1 MTFAQPLWL
10 LAGLVS
16 CILLGLCFRFLRKKR
31 LLTLEKFAS
40 GQLIGRLTKNVSTTR
55 RRYKNGLLLL
65 AVFLLFA
72 ALARPQYGFEWV
84 DVKRK
89 GIDLLFALDTSKSM
103 LAEDIKPNRLK
114 RAHFAILDFVQGL
127 GGDRV
132 GLLPFAGNSFLM
144 CPLTMD
150 YDAFEQSLAAVTTDI
165 IPRGGTNIAGV
176 IEAASTIL
184 TNGANHKILIILTD
198 GENLEGDAIA
208 AAEKYGKE
216 GLTIYTVGVGT
227 SSGELIPVPGGKGF
241 IKDDSGKYVTS
252 KLDETTLSK
261 IAELT
266 GGMYAPLGGSGE
278 GLASIY
284 QQKLSLIPKEELAER
299 RNKIPIDRF
308 EWPLAGA
315 LVLLVIELLLGER
328 KKNGQRS
335 IFKVLTES
343 VKRKKQISALV
354 VLLALTASSGA
365 RASSGEDAF
374 AARDYLG
381 AAEYYRQQLEK
392 TPDSPEL
399 QYNFGASS
407 YKNNMY
413 DDAIQAFTGALKSE
427 DIGLQKMS
435 YFNLGNSHFQKGM
448 ESQQGDAKATEEE
461 WKQAIT
467 AMDSVLKLAPDDEK
481 AKNNRE
487 VIEKKLEQ
495 LKKQMEQ
502 QKDQEGQDK
511 DNQQNKD
518 SKSQDGKSQKGDG
531 GQDKQQ
537 QDSGG
542 DDNPG
547 NSDKQ
552 QKGDVDK
559 KQDQQQPA
567 AGQQDSKEE
576 AKDKKDV
583 EKSGSSESPQPINK
597 SADDEKSQAQKAK
610 EQVQQDAM
618 RQKQGK
624 MTKEEAEQLLNA
636 LKNQEGKL
644 NFIPSGSAN
653 ENDTEKDW

>member
-10 LAGLVS
+10 LAGLVG
-16 CILLGLCFRFLRKKR
+16 CILLGLLFRFLCKKR
-31 LLTLEKFAS
+31 LLALEKFAS
-40 GQLIGRLTKNVSTTR
+40 GQLIGRLTKNVSKTR
-55 RRYKNGLLLL
+55 RRYKNALLLL
-65 AVFLLFA
+65 AVFLLFG

-114 RAHFAILDFVQGL
+114 RAHFAILDFVQRL
-127 GGDRV
+127 DGDRV
-132 GLLPFAGNSFLM
+132 GLLPFAGSSFLM

-150 YDAFEQSLAAVTTDI
+150 YEAFEQSLSAVTTDI

-208 AAEKYGKE
+208 AAEKYAQE

-241 IKDDSGKYVTS
+241 IKDSTGKFVTS
-252 KLDETTLSK
+252 KLDESALSK

-266 GGMYAPLGGSGE
+266 GGMYAPLGGAGE
-278 GLASIY
+278 GLDSIY

-299 RNKIPIDRF
+299 RHKIPIDQF

-328 KKNGQRS
+328 KKNGGRT

-343 VKRKKQISALV
+343 VKRKKEIGTLV
-354 VLLALTASSGA
+354 LLLALTVTSGA
-365 RASSGEDAF
+365 RASSGEDAY
-374 AARDYLG
+374 AAEDYLG

-392 TPDSPEL
+392 TPDSSEL

-413 DDAIQAFTGALKSE
+413 DDAIAAFTSALKSE
-427 DIGLQKMS
+427 DLELQKKS
-435 YFNLGNSHFQKGM
+435 YFNLGNSHFQKGV

-502 QKDQEGQDK
+502 QENQEGQ

-518 SKSQDGKSQKGDG
+518 SNSGDDKSQKGDG
-531 GQDKQQ
+531 KDKQQ
-537 QDSGG
+537 EGK
-542 DDNPG
+542 G
-547 NSDKQ
+547 NEN
-552 QKGDVDK
+552 
-559 KQDQQQPA
+559 QDQQQSDT
-567 AGQQDSKEE
+567 GQQDSKEQV
-576 AKDKKDV
+576 KDKSD
-583 EKSGSSESPQPINK
+583 EKSGAGESPQPINQ
-597 SADDEKSQAQKAK
+597 SIEQEKSQEQLAK
-610 EQVQQDAM
+610 EQAEQDAM

-624 MTKEEAEQLLNA
+624 MTKEEAERLLNA
-636 LKNQEGKL
+636 LKNQEGEL
-644 NFIPSGSAN
+644 NFIPSASADEN
-653 ENDTEKDW
+653 ETEKDW

>member
-1 MTFAQPLWL
+1 MTFAQPHWL

-16 CILLGLCFRFLRKKR
+16 CIFLGLLFRFMHKKR
-31 LLTLEKFAS
+31 LLALEKFAS
-40 GQLIGRLTKNVSTTR
+40 GQLIGRLTKNVSQTR
-55 RRYKNGLLLL
+55 RRYKNALLLL

-114 RAHFAILDFVQGL
+114 RAHFAILDFVQRL
-127 GGDRV
+127 DGDRV
-132 GLLPFAGNSFLM
+132 GLLPFAGTSFLM

-150 YDAFEQSLAAVTTDI
+150 YEAFEQSLSAVTTDI

-198 GENLEGDAIA
+198 GENLEGDALA

-241 IKDDSGKYVTS
+241 IKDSSGKYVTS
-252 KLDETTLSK
+252 RLDEGALSK
-261 IAELT
+261 VAELT
-266 GGMYAPLGGSGE
+266 GGIYAPLGSSGE
-278 GLASIY
+278 GLDSIY
-284 QQKLSLIPKEELAER
+284 QQKLSLIPKDELAER
-299 RNKIPIDRF
+299 RHKIPIDRF

-315 LVLLVIELLLGER
+315 FVLLVVELLLGER
-328 KKNGQRS
+328 KKNGQRTM
-335 IFKVLTES
+335 FKVIAET
-343 VKRKKQISALV
+343 VKRKKEIGTLV
-354 VLLALTASSGA
+354 LLLALTVSGGA

-374 AARDYLG
+374 AAEDYLG

-399 QYNFGASS
+399 QYNYGASS

-413 DDAIQAFTGALKSE
+413 DDAIQAFTKALKSE
-427 DIGLQKMS
+427 DIELQKMS
-435 YFNLGNSHFQKGM
+435 YFNLGNSHFQKGV
-448 ESQQGDAKATEEE
+448 ESQQGDTKATEEE
-461 WKQAIT
+461 WTQALT

-487 VIEKKLEQ
+487 VIQKQLEQ
-495 LKKQMEQ
+495 LEKQMEQ
-502 QKDQEGQDK
+502 QQNQE
-511 DNQQNKD
+511 
-518 SKSQDGKSQKGDG
+518 
-531 GQDKQQ
+531 
-537 QDSGG
+537 G
-542 DDNPG
+542 DDNQKNKDNNSQEGDSKDGDGKGQQQQNSSG
-547 NSDKQ
+547 NDNPQES
-552 QKGDVDK
+552 KGDQ
-559 KQDQQQPA
+559 KQEQKQSA
-567 AGQQDSKEE
+567 AGQQNTQEE
-576 AKDKKDV
+576 GKDQKDMNT
-583 EKSGSSESPQPINK
+583 SGSNETPQPINE
-597 SADDEKSQAQKAK
+597 SSGQEKSQAEKAK
-610 EQVQQDAM
+610 EQANEQAKQDAI

-636 LKNQEGKL
+636 LKNQEGEL
-644 NFIPSGSAN
+644 NFIPSAGAN
-653 ENDTEKDW
+653 ENDIEKDW

>member
-10 LAGLVS
+10 LAGLAG
-16 CILLGLCFRFLRKKR
+16 CILLGLLFRFLRKKR
-31 LLTLEKFAS
+31 LLALEKFAS
-40 GQLIGRLTKNVSTTR
+40 GQLIGRLTKNVSKTR
-55 RRYKNGLLLL
+55 RRYKNALLLL

-114 RAHFAILDFVQGL
+114 RAHFAILDFVQRL
-127 GGDRV
+127 DGDRV
-132 GLLPFAGNSFLM
+132 GLLPFAGSSFLM

-150 YDAFEQSLAAVTTDI
+150 YEAFEQSLSAITTDI
-165 IPRGGTNIAGV
+165 IPRGGTNIEGV

-208 AAEKYGKE
+208 AAEKYAQE

-241 IKDDSGKYVTS
+241 IKDSTGKYVTS
-252 KLDETTLSK
+252 KLDESTLSK

-266 GGMYAPLGGSGE
+266 GGMYAPLGGAGE
-278 GLASIY
+278 GLDTIY

-299 RNKIPIDRF
+299 RHKIPIDRF

-328 KKNGQRS
+328 KKNGQRT

-343 VKRKKQISALV
+343 VKRKKEISTMVL
-354 VLLALTASSGA
+354 LLALTVSSGA

-374 AARDYLG
+374 AAEDYLG

-413 DDAIQAFTGALKSE
+413 DDAIQAFTSALESE
-427 DIGLQKMS
+427 DIELQKMS
-435 YFNLGNSHFQKGM
+435 YFNLGNSHFQKGV
-448 ESQQGDAKATEEE
+448 ESQQGDAKATVEE

-467 AMDSVLKLAPDDEK
+467 AMDSVLQLTPDDEK

-487 VIEKKLEQ
+487 VIAKQLEQ
-495 LKKQMEQ
+495 LEKQMEQ
-502 QKDQEGQDK
+502 QENQDGQD
-511 DNQQNKD
+511 NQENKD
-518 SKSQDGKSQKGDG
+518 SNSQDGEPKDGDG
-531 GQDKQQ
+531 KDNQQ

-542 DDNPG
+542 NDNPQEGKG
-547 NSDKQ
+547 NEN
-552 QKGDVDK
+552 
-559 KQDQQQPA
+559 QDQQQSE
-567 AGQQDSKEE
+567 GEGKDQKDEGKSE
-576 AKDKKDV
+576 AN
-583 EKSGSSESPQPINK
+583 ESPQPINE
-597 SADDEKSQAQKAK
+597 SAEQEKSQEQLAK
-610 EQVQQDAM
+610 EQAEQDAM

-636 LKNQEGKL
+636 LKNQEGEL
-644 NFIPSGSAN
+644 NFIPSGSAD

>member
-10 LAGLVS
+10 LTGLVG
-16 CILLGLCFRFLRKKR
+16 CILLGLLFRFLRKKR
-31 LLTLEKFAS
+31 LLALEKFAS
-40 GQLIGRLTKNVSTTR
+40 GQLIGKLTKNVSKTR
-55 RRYKNGLLLL
+55 RRYKNALLLL

-114 RAHFAILDFVQGL
+114 RAHFAILDFVQRL
-127 GGDRV
+127 DGDRV
-132 GLLPFAGNSFLM
+132 GLLPFAGSSFLM

-150 YDAFEQSLAAVTTDI
+150 YEAFEQSLSAITTDI
-165 IPRGGTNIAGV
+165 IPRGGTNIEGV

-208 AAEKYGKE
+208 AAEKYAQE

-241 IKDDSGKYVTS
+241 IKDSTGKYVTS
-252 KLDETTLSK
+252 KLDESTLSK

-266 GGMYAPLGGSGE
+266 GGMYAPLGGAGE
-278 GLASIY
+278 GLDTIY

-299 RNKIPIDRF
+299 RHKIPIDRF

-328 KKNGQRS
+328 KKNGQRT

-343 VKRKKQISALV
+343 VKRKKEISTMVL
-354 VLLALTASSGA
+354 LLALTVSSGA

-374 AARDYLG
+374 AAEDYLG

-413 DDAIQAFTGALKSE
+413 DDAIQAFTSALESE
-427 DIGLQKMS
+427 DIELQKMS
-435 YFNLGNSHFQKGM
+435 YFNLGNSHFQKGV
-448 ESQQGDAKATEEE
+448 ESQQGDATATVEE

-467 AMDSVLKLAPDDEK
+467 AMDSVLKLTPDDEK

-487 VIEKKLEQ
+487 VIAKQLEQ
-495 LKKQMEQ
+495 LEKQMEQ
-502 QKDQEGQDK
+502 QENQDGQD
-511 DNQQNKD
+511 NQENKD
-518 SKSQDGKSQKGDG
+518 SNSQDGEPKDGDG
-531 GQDKQQ
+531 KDNQQ

-542 DDNPG
+542 NDNPQEGKG
-547 NSDKQ
+547 NEN
-552 QKGDVDK
+552 
-559 KQDQQQPA
+559 QDQQQSE
-567 AGQQDSKEE
+567 GEGKDQKDEGKSE
-576 AKDKKDV
+576 AN
-583 EKSGSSESPQPINK
+583 ESPQPINE
-597 SADDEKSQAQKAK
+597 SAEQEKSQEQLAK
-610 EQVQQDAM
+610 EQAEQDAM

-636 LKNQEGKL
+636 LKNQEGEL
-644 NFIPSGSAN
+644 NFIPSGSAD